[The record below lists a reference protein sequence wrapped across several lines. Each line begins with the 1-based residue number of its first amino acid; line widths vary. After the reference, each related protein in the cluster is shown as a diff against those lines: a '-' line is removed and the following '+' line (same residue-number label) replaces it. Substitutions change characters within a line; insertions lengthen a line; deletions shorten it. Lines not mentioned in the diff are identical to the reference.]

1 MRASKRRSQHRW
13 LILSL
18 LVGLVVGI
26 AAYASYDHFYLKPQ
40 IEAKEERTRRKYETE
55 LNRHRA
61 VEQRLQNETRTATS
75 ATDKLMQPVNQA
87 EAKPFMR
94 ILEANHFSGTALMIR
109 RGKIILN
116 TGLGYADAESGRLN
130 GPETLYQI
138 GSIQKGLT
146 AVLLMRLVE
155 QGKVHLSDPISK
167 YLTGI
172 RTGKQVTLRM
182 MLNMRSGLSLTR
194 AQSASLSDAGIV
206 RWSIANLNYGTVRY
220 DYQPVNYVLLA
231 GVIEKVTGRLYAD
244 LIQQEIFKK
253 LKLTHS
259 GFMPELFHESNQAFG
274 YSGPINNPYAKR
286 YTEPSVNY
294 NRELGTGNIYTSA
307 GDLYQIIKAVNQ
319 GKIISTASLKA
330 LRNLDNGQYTAGV
343 YNFGGYT
350 LTHGVVAS
358 QSAGTMIDTSG
369 QNAVVLLANTDKI
382 TQSLI
387 KNLYLNMIKGV

>member
-1 MRASKRRSQHRW
+1 
-13 LILSL
+13 
-18 LVGLVVGI
+18 
-26 AAYASYDHFYLKPQ
+26 
-40 IEAKEERTRRKYETE
+40 
-55 LNRHRA
+55 
-61 VEQRLQNETRTATS
+61 
-75 ATDKLMQPVNQA
+75 
-87 EAKPFMR
+87 
-94 ILEANHFSGTALMIR
+94 
-109 RGKIILN
+109 
-116 TGLGYADAESGRLN
+116 
-130 GPETLYQI
+130 
-138 GSIQKGLT
+138 
-146 AVLLMRLVE
+146 
-155 QGKVHLSDPISK
+155 
-167 YLTGI
+167 
-172 RTGKQVTLRM
+172 